1 LGIHLAVRAAWI
13 VQNSNIRRDAMS
25 RLRSYVP
32 AACAMLVIGV
42 TGCAARSSEL
52 LASRVSVG
60 MSGQEVVQAI
70 GQPDSEAQAD
80 GIRCFEYDFG
90 RAVSQTRSV
99 YFDAH
104 QRVVEVDS
112 EACDLS
118 TMQRLAAH

>member
-1 LGIHLAVRAAWI
+1 
-13 VQNSNIRRDAMS
+13 MS
-25 RLRSYVP
+25 RLRCCVP

-42 TGCAARSSEL
+42 TGCAARSPEL

-60 MSGQEVVQAI
+60 MSGQEVVQDV
-70 GQPDSEAQAD
+70 GQPDSEALAN

-90 RAVSQTRSV
+90 HAASQTRSV
-99 YFDAH
+99 YFDAQ

-118 TMQRLAAH
+118 TMQRFVAH

>member
-1 LGIHLAVRAAWI
+1 
-13 VQNSNIRRDAMS
+13 MS
-25 RLRSYVP
+25 RLRCSVL
-32 AACAMLVIGV
+32 ADCAMLVIGV
-42 TGCAARSSEL
+42 TGCTARSSEL

-60 MSGQEVVQAI
+60 MSGQEVVQAV

-104 QRVVEVDS
+104 ERVVEVDS
-112 EACDLS
+112 DASDLS
-118 TMQRLAAH
+118 TVQRLAAH